1 MLTFDAFSAEYRRIF
16 NENNLESFCKEET
29 IQMFYDFTNLLI
41 EENSHTNLTAIRE
54 IPDII
59 TKHFADCLLPES
71 LFPQNATVLDVGCG
85 GGFPTIPLAIAR
97 PDLKIT
103 AIDSTQKKIN
113 FVQKAVDSLK
123 LSNVTAICARAEATE
138 LRKLRESFDVVTSRA
153 MARMSVLIELTLP
166 FAKIGGQV
174 IALKGAQ
181 GENELSESMRAIP
194 ILGGN
199 NSPKCRKLS
208 LKTDNGDESR
218 TILVVSKV
226 SITPNAYPRN
236 YSVISKK
243 PL

>member
-1 MLTFDAFSAEYRRIF
+1 MLTFEAFSAEYRRIF
-16 NENNLESFCKEET
+16 NHNNLDKFCKEET
-29 IQMFYDFTNLLI
+29 IQAFYNFTNLLI

-59 TKHFADCLLPES
+59 TKHFADCLLPEN
-71 LFPQNATVLDVGCG
+71 LFPLNATVLDVGCG

-113 FVQKAVDSLK
+113 FVQKAADSLG
-123 LSNVTAICARAEATE
+123 LTNVIAICARAEAPE
-138 LRKLRESFDVVTSRA
+138 LRKYRESFDIVTSRA
-153 MARMSVLIELTLP
+153 MARMPVLIELTLP
-166 FAKIGGQV
+166 FAKIGGNV

-181 GENELSESMRAIP
+181 GEIELAESMRAIP
-194 ILGGN
+194 ILGGDP
-199 NSPKCRKLS
+199 SPKRHNLT
-208 LKTDNGDESR
+208 LKADGGDESR

-226 SITPNAYPRN
+226 VETSKAYPRN

>member
-1 MLTFDAFSAEYRRIF
+1 MLTFEAFSAEYRRIF
-16 NENNLESFCKEET
+16 NHNNLDKFCKEEI
-29 IQMFYDFTNLLI
+29 IQAFYNFTNLLI

-59 TKHFADCLLPES
+59 TKHFADCLLPEN
-71 LFPQNATVLDVGCG
+71 LFPSNATVLDVGCG

-113 FVQKAVDSLK
+113 FVQKAADSLG
-123 LSNVTAICARAEATE
+123 LTNVIAICARAEAPE
-138 LRKLRESFDVVTSRA
+138 LRKYLESFDIVTSRA
-153 MARMSVLIELTLP
+153 MARMPVLIELTLP
-166 FAKIGGQV
+166 FAKIGGNV

-181 GENELSESMRAIP
+181 GEIELAESMRAIP
-194 ILGGN
+194 ILGGDP
-199 NSPKCRKLS
+199 SPKRHNLT
-208 LKTDNGDESR
+208 LKADGGDESR

-226 SITPNAYPRN
+226 VETSKAYPRN